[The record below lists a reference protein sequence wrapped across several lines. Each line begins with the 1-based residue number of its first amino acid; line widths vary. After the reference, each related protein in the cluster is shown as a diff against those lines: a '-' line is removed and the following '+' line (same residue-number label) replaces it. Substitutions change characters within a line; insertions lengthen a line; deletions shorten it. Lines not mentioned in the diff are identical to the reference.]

1 MKARLLHPYAEFP
14 WQWAKQAAAERAA
27 RRTGYRSYRPEG
39 FDPRAGLPW
48 NADDLLSDLGL
59 LPLLEAMA
67 KEDDWIFEVSR
78 RVLLEGTSG
87 DLNTIRY
94 RQAVLQDCLEHP
106 DVVRELYAL
115 VVETIQQLG
124 GSYAGVLSRYPDW
137 VLRESVETLRKV
149 LGSLRR
155 LLALADG
162 SHHDFRSEGWRA
174 FFAMVQE
181 NLGGA
186 YLNDVEGHLYELTFP
201 YGLLL
206 SAQLGQANKGTRY
219 LLHRVPRRHQTWME
233 RWRAFFGPKPVVFR
247 FEIHPRDEAGA
258 RALGELRSRAIAAA
272 ASSLG
277 QAADHVR
284 DFFLMLRA
292 ELAFYVGCLNL
303 HEVLSRAGYPT
314 CTPTPCPPRER
325 RLAFRGLYDAGL
337 VLTLNG
343 PVVPNDLE
351 ADGQGL
357 VFITGPNSGGKTTF
371 LRSLGIAQL
380 MMQAGMFVPAERYC
394 ASLCGGLFT
403 HFPRGEDVRMER
415 GKLDEELGRMSEITD
430 RIRPDSV
437 VLVNE
442 AFASTNEREGSEIA
456 RQIVRAL
463 TEQGVRVFFV
473 THLFEL
479 ARSFSSEGLGKVLF
493 LRAERLPDGTRTYR
507 IRVGEPLATSHGE
520 DVYRQVFG
528 SSPALTAHA
537 TYEEGGSARLDISQQ
552 HVAFGP
558 GVRPG

>member
-1 MKARLLHPYAEFP
+1 MKARLLHSHAEFP
-14 WQWAKQAAAERAA
+14 WQWAQQAAAERAA
-27 RRTGYRSYRPEG
+27 RRTGSRSYRPEG
-39 FDPRAGLPW
+39 ADLRADLPW
-48 NADDLLSDLGL
+48 NADDLLADLGL

-78 RVLLEGTSG
+78 RILLEGTSG
-87 DLNTIRY
+87 DLHTIQY

-115 VVETIQQLG
+115 VVETTQQLR

-137 VLRESVETLRKV
+137 VLRESVETLRKL

-162 SHHDFRSEGWRA
+162 SHHGFRSEGWRA

-186 YLNDVEGHLYELTFP
+186 YLNEVEEHLRELTFP
-201 YGLLL
+201 HGVLL
-206 SAQLGQANKGTRY
+206 SARLGQANKGTGY
-219 LLHRVPRRHQTWME
+219 LLHRVPRRPQTWLD
-233 RWRAFFGPKPVVFR
+233 RWRALFEPKPVSFR
-247 FEIHPRDEAGA
+247 FEVHPRDEAGA
-258 RALGELRSRAIAAA
+258 RALGELRNRAIAAA

-292 ELAFYVGCLNL
+292 ELAFYVGCLTL
-303 HEVLSRAGYPT
+303 HEVLARAGYPT
-314 CTPTPCPPRER
+314 CMPTPCPPRER
-325 RLAFRGLYDAGL
+325 RLAFRGLCSAGL
-337 VLTLNG
+337 ALTLNG

-415 GKLDEELGRMSEITD
+415 GKLDEELGRMSEIVG
-430 RIRPDSV
+430 RIRPDSM

-442 AFASTNEREGSEIA
+442 AFASTNEREGAEIA

-463 TEQGVRVFFV
+463 TQQGVRVFFV

-479 ARSFSSEGLGKVLF
+479 ARSFSGEGPGRALL

-528 SSPALTAHA
+528 SSPELAAP
-537 TYEEGGSARLDISQQ
+537 R
-552 HVAFGP
+552 VAP
-558 GVRPG
+558 S

>member
-1 MKARLLHPYAEFP
+1 MKAHLLHPHAEFP
-14 WQWAKQAAAERAA
+14 WQWAKQAAAERSA

-48 NADDLLSDLGL
+48 NADDLLTDLGL
-59 LPLLEAMA
+59 VPLLETMA
-67 KEDDWIFEVSR
+67 GEDDWIFEVSR

-87 DLNTIRY
+87 DLDVVLY
-94 RQAVLQDCLEHP
+94 RQAVLQDSLDHP
-106 DVVRELYAL
+106 DVVRELYSL
-115 VVETIQQLG
+115 VVEAADQVRE
-124 GSYAGVLSRYPDW
+124 SYSGILSRYPDW
-137 VLRESVETLRKV
+137 VLRESVETLRKL

-155 LLALADG
+155 LQSLADR
-162 SHHDFRSEGWRA
+162 SCHRFSSEGWRA

-186 YLNDVEGHLYELTFP
+186 YLNEVEEHLHELTFP
-201 YGLLL
+201 QGVLL

-219 LLHRVPRRHQTWME
+219 LLHRVTRRHQSWID
-233 RWRAFFGPKPVVFR
+233 RWRSFFAPKPVVFR
-247 FEIHPRDEAGA
+247 FEVHPRDEAGA
-258 RALGELRSRAIAAA
+258 RALGELRNRAIASA

-303 HEVLSRAGYPT
+303 HDALSHRGYPT
-314 CTPTPCPPRER
+314 CLPTPYPPPKRQ
-325 RLAFRGLYDAGL
+325 LAFRGLYDPGL
-337 VLTLNG
+337 ALTMNG

-351 ADGQGL
+351 ADGPLL

-380 MMQAGMFVPAERYC
+380 MMQAGMFVPAERYG
-394 ASLCGGLFT
+394 ASLCDGLFT
-403 HFPRGEDVRMER
+403 HFPRGEDARMER
-415 GKLDEELGRMSEITD
+415 GKLDEELARMSQIVD

-437 VLVNE
+437 LLVNE

-456 RQIVRAL
+456 RQVVRAL
-463 TEQGVRVFFV
+463 TERGVRVFFV

-479 ARSFSSEGLGKVLF
+479 ARSFEGQDGAVF

-507 IRVGEPLATSHGE
+507 VRVGEPLATSHGE
-520 DVYRQVFG
+520 DVYRRVFG
-528 SSPALTAHA
+528 PSPDTLTSAPSPAGG
-537 TYEEGGSARLDISQQ
+537 EGGLFHPLKFA
-552 HVAFGP
+552 G
-558 GVRPG
+558 

>member
-1 MKARLLHPYAEFP
+1 MKARLLHPRADSP
-14 WQWAKQAAAERAA
+14 WQWVKQAAAERAA
-27 RRTGYRSYRPEG
+27 RRTGYRSSRPEG

-48 NADDLLSDLGL
+48 NADDLLADLGL

-67 KEDDWIFEVSR
+67 QEDDWIFEASR

-87 DLNTIRY
+87 DLDVVRY

-106 DVVRELYAL
+106 DVVRALYAL
-115 VVETIQQLG
+115 VVEALQQRR
-124 GSYAGVLSRYPDW
+124 GSYMGVLSRYPDW
-137 VLRESVETLRKV
+137 VLRESVETLRAL

-155 LLALADG
+155 LLALAEG
-162 SHHDFRSEGWRA
+162 SWHDFRSEGWKA
-174 FFAMVQE
+174 FFTMVQE

-186 YLNDVEGHLYELTFP
+186 YLHDVEEHLRELTFP
-201 YGLLL
+201 HGVLL

-219 LLHRVPRRHQTWME
+219 LLHRIPERHQTWMD
-233 RWRAFFGPKPVVFR
+233 RWRARFGPKPSVFR
-247 FEIHPRDEAGA
+247 FEVHPRDEAGA
-258 RALGELRSRAIAAA
+258 RALGELRDRAIAAVA
-272 ASSLG
+272 GSLG

-292 ELAFYVGCLNL
+292 ELAFYVGCLSL
-303 HEVLSRAGYPT
+303 SEVLARAGYPT
-314 CTPTPCPPRER
+314 CMPTPCPPRER

-337 VLTLNG
+337 ALTVNG

-357 VFITGPNSGGKTTF
+357 VLITGPNSGGKTTF

-394 ASLCGGLFT
+394 ASLCDGLFT
-403 HFPRGEDVRMER
+403 HFPRGEDVRMEQ
-415 GKLDEELGRMSEITD
+415 GKLDEELGRMRAIVD
-430 RIRPDSV
+430 RLRPDSV

-442 AFASTNEREGSEIA
+442 AFASTNEREGAEIA

-479 ARSFSSEGLGKVLF
+479 ARSFSREGPDRALQ

-528 SSPALTAHA
+528 VSPALAA
-537 TYEEGGSARLDISQQ
+537 SP
-552 HVAFGP
+552 VAP
-558 GVRPG
+558 R